1 MLRKRVLLVD
11 DEETILAVLQRYAEK
26 LGCETLLAHNGA
38 EALDILG
45 VEPVDMVVTDVA
57 MPRIDGLTL
66 AKRVKELHP
75 GVLVVGISGKV
86 DPSNEEELPFDVFLG
101 KPFDFRQ
108 LSEALTGGLGRKG

>member
-26 LGCETLLAHNGA
+26 LGCEALLAYNGA

-45 VEPVDMVVTDVA
+45 IEQVDMVVTDVA
-57 MPRIDGLTL
+57 MPRMDGLTL
-66 AKRVKELHP
+66 AKRVKELYP
-75 GVLVVGISGKV
+75 DILVVGISGKV
-86 DPSNEEELPFDVFLG
+86 DPSKETLPFDVFLG

-108 LSEALTGGLGRKG
+108 LSEALTDRLGRKG